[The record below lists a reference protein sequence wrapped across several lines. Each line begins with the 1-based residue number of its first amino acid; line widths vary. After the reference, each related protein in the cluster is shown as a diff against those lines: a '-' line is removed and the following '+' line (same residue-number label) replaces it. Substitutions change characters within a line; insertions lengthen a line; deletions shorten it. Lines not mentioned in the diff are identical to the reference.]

1 MATAQNVLIEIVRG
15 TTELGALAEAMQKS
29 RKSVGMAVQCLKRRG
44 LAEAIEPGRY
54 QATDAGRAFLAEGK
68 TVASGQGSPRP
79 RQKTRGL
86 RQRAWWVMRA
96 RGVVTVPDLL
106 STLSDGTEKNAAK
119 NLGRYLAALSVAGFV
134 EEIGRAP
141 GTARTS
147 NGHKRYRLTR
157 NNGRQ
162 APVVRQ
168 RGREV
173 FDPNT
178 GESFAM
184 DGGGEHEPSA

>member
-1 MATAQNVLIEIVRG
+1 MATAQHVLIEIVRG
-15 TTELGALAEAMQKS
+15 NTQLAAIAEAVGKS
-29 RKSVGMAVQCLKRRG
+29 RKSVGMAVACLKRRG
-44 LAEAIEPGRY
+44 LVEAPEPGLY
-54 QATDAGRAFLAEGK
+54 QATEAGREFLAEGK
-68 TVASGQGSPRP
+68 TVASGQASPRP

-86 RQRAWWVMRA
+86 RQRAWWVLRA

-119 NLGRYLAALSVAGFV
+119 NVGRYLAALAATGFV

-147 NGHKRYRLTR
+147 NGHKRYRLAR

-168 RGREV
+168 RTGEV

-178 GESFAM
+178 GESFAQTR
-184 DGGGEHEPSA
+184 GGEHEPRA